1 MKDIISYINSTLRN
15 VYSVQEVNTFVK
27 MIIGHVC
34 HIPSPQVLFGE
45 DKEITREERE
55 EIVSIVERLKHYEP
69 VQYIFGEAVFYGHV
83 FKVNPSVLIP
93 RPETE
98 ELVEHI
104 INEYQGKSATIF
116 DIGSGCGCIAVTLA
130 LHLPISDIFACD
142 ISDNALALSREN
154 ANTLGVEVPFYK
166 MDILDLKQSEPAI
179 PSGLDVIVSNPP
191 YLTSK
196 EIPFMDKNV
205 LDYEPKEA
213 LFVTDEDP
221 LLFYRCIAYL
231 GKRKLKSGGRI
242 YVEINPQYGDEIVTM
257 FRKQR
262 LKKIEII
269 MDISGRKRFVKA
281 EL

>member
-1 MKDIISYINSTLRN
+1 MKEAISYINSTLKN

-27 MIIGHVC
+27 MIIGYVC
-34 HIPSPQVLFGE
+34 HIPPPQVLFGE
-45 DKEITREERE
+45 DKEITWEEMA
-55 EIVSIVERLKHYEP
+55 EIRNLVERLKRYEP

-83 FKVNPSVLIP
+83 FKVNSSVLIP

-104 INEYQGKSATIF
+104 IKEYIGKSATVF
-116 DIGSGCGCIAVTLA
+116 DIGSGSGCIAVTLA
-130 LHLPISDIFACD
+130 LHLPIADVFACD

-154 ANTLGVEVPFYK
+154 ANILGVEVPFYK
-166 MDILDLKQSEPAI
+166 MDILDLKQSEPMI

-213 LFVTDEDP
+213 LFVVDDDP
-221 LLFYRCIAYL
+221 LLFYRSIAYL
-231 GKRKLKSGGRI
+231 AKRKLKSGGRI
-242 YVEINPQYGDEIVTM
+242 YVEINPQYGEDIVAM

-269 MDISGRKRFVKA
+269 MDISGRKRFIKA